1 MVLIKIIAIILSL
14 IVFLRLKFSLYLSIF
29 SITILSILLFQINIK
44 YALISSFDILIEPRT
59 LQLYVI
65 IILVIYISSI
75 QRSKGMFE
83 KLIKA
88 LENLINDRRKISLI
102 LPAFIGFLPMP
113 GGALF
118 SAPLVEESLKGL
130 DIKPEFKTF
139 INYWFRH
146 IWEFIWPIYAGLL
159 FFQSLSGLS
168 LKRIILLQL
177 PFSVLNIILGI
188 IITNYYFKK
197 NSIKNAANRKDKK
210 KSKDFLNIFLSMWP
224 IFIVLLLF
232 FLISMPLYLG
242 LFISAFLL
250 TIIKKVRIKEI
261 IEVFFSK
268 KIVDIMLLI
277 TVVMIF
283 QQIIKI
289 SNISDGFLLFKPSIV
304 IIVLISFF
312 VSFSMGLLT
321 GVNTAFIIIAYPI
334 LLPLISQ
341 LAPEVFEAISI
352 YIYVTGFAGILLSPV
367 HLCLVLTNE
376 YFKSNI
382 IKVYKYLIPPVLIMI
397 IFATILMFI
406 SL

>member
-210 KSKDFLNIFLSMWP
+210 KK
-224 IFIVLLLF
+224 
-232 FLISMPLYLG
+232 
-242 LFISAFLL
+242 
-250 TIIKKVRIKEI
+250 
-261 IEVFFSK
+261 
-268 KIVDIMLLI
+268 
-277 TVVMIF
+277 
-283 QQIIKI
+283 
-289 SNISDGFLLFKPSIV
+289 
-304 IIVLISFF
+304 
-312 VSFSMGLLT
+312 
-321 GVNTAFIIIAYPI
+321 
-334 LLPLISQ
+334 
-341 LAPEVFEAISI
+341 
-352 YIYVTGFAGILLSPV
+352 
-367 HLCLVLTNE
+367 
-376 YFKSNI
+376 
-382 IKVYKYLIPPVLIMI
+382 
-397 IFATILMFI
+397 
-406 SL
+406 